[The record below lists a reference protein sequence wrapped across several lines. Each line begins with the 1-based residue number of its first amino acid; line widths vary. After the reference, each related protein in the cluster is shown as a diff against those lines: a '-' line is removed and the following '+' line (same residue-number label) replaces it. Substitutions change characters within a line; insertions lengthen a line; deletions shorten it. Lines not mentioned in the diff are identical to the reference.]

1 MCFLFC
7 ILALCYSFTTG
18 PQNGRTKQ
26 SWTEISTNVSPNQ
39 SFFFFSLSCLSQ
51 AFVLVMETW
60 LTLWLNKSQW
70 CMSHS
75 LWGCLAHKACGL
87 SGVAHARTDALTS
100 RTVGQ
105 VCLFALCFGGR
116 GCCCVNTALA
126 AFLGQTTWQGHHCL
140 GDCSSALE
148 IHKLDSLN

>member
-18 PQNGRTKQ
+18 PQNGRPKQ
-26 SWTEISTNVSPNQ
+26 SWTEISTNVSLNQ
-39 SFFFFSLSCLSQ
+39 SFFFFFLLISGIC
-51 AFVLVMETW
+51 FGDGN
-60 LTLWLNKSQW
+60 LTNKSQW

-105 VCLFALCFGGR
+105 VCLFALCFGGG

-126 AFLGQTTWQGHHCL
+126 ASLGQMTWQGHHCL

-148 IHKLDSLN
+148 VHKLDSLD